1 MSNATQDDV
10 KYLAL
15 IVLSIE
21 YENLFFIPHFKIRI
35 DTAKANAS
43 DIILNKCGC
52 SKCTAAVNFINDL
65 NYTDYE

>member
-1 MSNATQDDV
+1 MSNVKVDDV

-21 YENLFFIPHFKIRI
+21 YENLFFIPNFQIRV
-35 DTAKANAS
+35 DTAKANTS

-52 SKCTAAVNFINDL
+52 TKCTAAVNFINDL
-65 NYTDYE
+65 NYIDYE